1 MHKHRYDPRSPLGPT
16 YMRQA
21 YWQERSR
28 DEGIAHATGERVIYS
43 TFVLAAAILT
53 LGATSALVR
62 KINK

>member
-1 MHKHRYDPRSPLGPT
+1 MHQHHYDPRSPLGST

-28 DEGIAHATGERVIYS
+28 DEGIAQSTGERVIYS

>member
-1 MHKHRYDPRSPLGPT
+1 MQQYRYDPRSALGPT
-16 YMRQA
+16 YLRQA

-28 DEGIAHATGERVIYS
+28 NEGIAHATGERVIYS

-53 LGATSALVR
+53 LGATSAIVR

>member
-1 MHKHRYDPRSPLGPT
+1 
-16 YMRQA
+16 MRQA

-28 DEGIAHATGERVIYS
+28 NEGIAHATGERVIYS